1 MALVRCPTH
10 KIPYNEENPR
20 GCPACAREKGGD
32 QKTLAQELAK
42 AQQATRKPASGKK
55 ASVPAS
61 QSARPPSRTSVT
73 ARPHP
78 LAVTTT
84 HPKPPTTVEPGP
96 IAKAWQQVRQIP
108 FTLMAGV
115 AIVILVAILVLTSGP
130 RFTAA
135 ADPNLVADAD
145 LRPLP
150 VDPNQ
155 TITVAFAALG
165 TRAPQ
170 ANPDDASLFRYSYGS
185 DLIIDALN
193 TTIYAI
199 TIRVP
204 NRTWHGLRVGLDER
218 RARGELALLGS
229 PEEAGNDG
237 GAPAE
242 THGGYVTYPASDSRP
257 RRTLVVQVRPPN
269 GCYDVTVDLRP
280 QIIGVV
286 DDGNERFYAVAQEG
300 GSPNWVTTQIRIV
313 SRSMRGPY
321 GTGTA
326 C

>member
-20 GCPACAREKGGD
+20 GCPACAREKEGD
-32 QKTLAQELAK
+32 KKTLAQELAK
-42 AQQATRKPASGKK
+42 AQQAARKSASGRK

-61 QSARPPSRTSVT
+61 QPAKPTSRTSTT
-73 ARPHP
+73 ARTHP

-84 HPKPPTTVEPGP
+84 HPKPPTTVAPGP
-96 IAKAWQQVRQIP
+96 IAKAWHQVSRLP
-108 FTLMAGV
+108 FTLKAGAV
-115 AIVILVAILVLTSGP
+115 IVILVTILVLTSGP

-135 ADPNLVADAD
+135 ADPTSVADAD

-155 TITVAFAALG
+155 PITIAFSALG

-170 ANPDDASLFRYSYGS
+170 ANPDDASLFRYGYGS

-193 TTIYAI
+193 ATIYAI

-204 NRTWHGLRVGLDER
+204 NRTWHGLRVGLDEQ

-229 PEEAGNDG
+229 PEETGNDS

-242 THGGYVTYPASDSRP
+242 TRGGYLTYPSSDSRP
-257 RRTLVVQVRPPN
+257 RQTLVTQVRPPN
-269 GCYDVTVDLRP
+269 GCYDVIVDLRP

-286 DDGNERFYAVAQEG
+286 DDGNERFYAVTQEG
-300 GSPNWVTTQIRIV
+300 GSPHWVVTQIRIV